1 MENDEHERP
10 RLTNVQALALMSVR
24 EAGCAREAKGWVYSG
39 MSFRMASDMGLNLYT
54 GTLTTNKHVNGN
66 EAEEDVR
73 RITFWGCFLFDKCWS
88 NYLGRLPQLPSSM
101 VTVPKAEVFPEEEAA
116 TWTPYSDSGFSQAH
130 SQPSRTRAVAL
141 RITRLCEINNDIM
154 KYFYNPSDMEKNRG
168 KSAELKMLSSIHTR
182 LEAWRRDLPKEMEP
196 REGGL
201 SNILIMHMF
210 FQLLFIHLFRPFLK
224 YTQETSPLPHT
235 VSPRKLCSQAAQSIS
250 KLARLYKRSYGLR
263 QICNIA
269 VYILHAACTIH
280 LLNL

>member
-1 MENDEHERP
+1 MRP
-10 RLTNVQALALMSVR
+10 TLL
-24 EAGCAREAKGWVYSG
+24 
-39 MSFRMASDMGLNLYT
+39 GLNLYT

-141 RITRLCEINNDIM
+141 HITKLCEISNDIM

-201 SNILIMHMF
+201 ANILIMHMF